1 MPAAA
6 PARPNWR
13 LLALAT
19 VASAALALGVSPP
32 TTALYW
38 YVFPLFGIGI
48 AYVVQFR
55 SELPFA
61 WRLAGVGMVV
71 VSVVALALDWP
82 YSGHVMW
89 NVVFIG
95 HAWRT
100 GKRASTWMVLLVA
113 SLVYLFV
120 MKLASQTARDVV
132 GGVIA
137 AGVGVLVLVALRRA
151 GPDVRTARGNP
162 AGASARP
169 RPPRR

>member
-1 MPAAA
+1 MSAVA
-6 PARPNWR
+6 ARPNWR
-13 LLALAT
+13 LLAVAT
-19 VASAALALGVSPP
+19 VASAVLALGVAPP

-55 SELPFA
+55 SELPLA
-61 WRLAGVGMVV
+61 WRLAGVAMAV

-100 GKRASTWMVLLVA
+100 GKRATAWMALLVA
-113 SLVYLFV
+113 SLLYLFV
-120 MKLASQTARDVV
+120 MKLVSQTARDVV

-137 AGVGVLVLVALRRA
+137 AGVGALVLLALRRA
-151 GPDVRTARGNP
+151 VPDVR
-162 AGASARP
+162 SA
-169 RPPRR
+169 